1 MYMKSNHCTSTKKS
15 YANSSQGSQ
24 KKHKIDSGFD
34 YKWRATKKG
43 GMKMFAYHIVH
54 TNFPDSWSW

>member
-1 MYMKSNHCTSTKKS
+1 MPIAPKG
-15 YANSSQGSQ
+15 AR